1 MDKSIC
7 VFGDSTEWGAWDKE
21 KGGWVN
27 RLWLS
32 LSEKY
37 SGTDVYNLSV
47 SGGTVETILA
57 RFESEAR
64 IREAN
69 VLIFKTGG
77 NDSAYEHSEGNYLVA
92 PDTFRS
98 KLKEVIIRAKNIT
111 PDLIFIGSENCDES
125 RTMPVSW
132 IDIYYTNAN
141 IETYNKIMKEICE
154 ENKVLFLD
162 IFGLLDNSDL
172 EDGLHPNAV
181 GHEKIFQ
188 SVKDFLVVNNFLPKS

>member
-1 MDKSIC
+1 M
-7 VFGDSTEWGAWDKE
+7 FGDSTEWGAWDKE

-57 RFESEAR
+57 RFESEAK
-64 IREAN
+64 IREAD

-92 PDTFRS
+92 PDIFRS
-98 KLKEVIIRAKNIT
+98 KLEIIIHRAKDIT
-111 PDLIFIGSENCDES
+111 PNMLLIGSESCDES
-125 RTMPVSW
+125 KTMPVSW
-132 IDIYYTNAN
+132 IDIYYTNKN
-141 IETYNKIMKEICE
+141 IKTYNKIME
-154 ENKVLFLD
+154 EVCAENRVLFLD
-162 IFGLLDNSDL
+162 IFGLLSNDNF
-172 EDGLHPNAV
+172 EDGLHPNAQ

-188 SVKDFLVVNNFLPKS
+188 SVKDFLVANSFLPKS